1 MRVDIH
7 SALRYTVQVQTPL
20 PLSAMYTRLLDR
32 SIYYVDDEPKD
43 PVYDEKGW
51 YVELSFSDGGYDVF
65 GPYTS
70 KEAAKS
76 VF

>member
-1 MRVDIH
+1 MTCIQLFGTLFKYKT
-7 SALRYTVQVQTPL
+7 SL

>member
-1 MRVDIH
+1 
-7 SALRYTVQVQTPL
+7 
-20 PLSAMYTRLLDR
+20 MYTRLLDR
-32 SIYYVDDEPKD
+32 SIYYVDDEPQN

-70 KEAAKS
+70 KEDAKS